1 MTGVPLARGN
11 SEGKG
16 DPSEGTSKGGRR
28 TEGGCATHLGVP
40 LAFRGWLDVPY
51 THSRAGSASLVVDE
65 SSAGSDAWS
74 AERCFTWNMQY
85 GLPAH

>member
-28 TEGGCATHLGVP
+28 TEGGCATYLGVP
-40 LAFRGWLDVPY
+40 LAFRGKPCAPY
-51 THSRAGSASLVVDE
+51 THCRAGAASLVVDE
-65 SSAGSDAWS
+65 SWAGFSLVGGAMFHVEH
-74 AERCFTWNMQY
+74 AIRV
-85 GLPAH
+85 GP